1 MEQAQLYLLL
11 SPFALVLIALCLV
24 CALVNRKK
32 AAFAPLIRLIILIML
47 TIFLSDMEL
56 LSKTGNAILYWSHM
70 TYTCVP
76 FIPVVWFL
84 FCLDYSERG
93 RKKYTKLRALMLM
106 VIPALTAAFAWTNGF
121 HRLLWTSNEYIRD
134 GDFLVNRVNSYGFWF
149 WIYSSYSYLLYF
161 AGTALILKDIFS
173 FGKTKRR
180 NSTAAIAG
188 VSVPVAINL
197 IYLFRLMPCIRR
209 DFSPIAFSA
218 SILFFLISIAINRQS
233 DTDEGGE
240 AGAAEAAG
248 SSASETL
255 TRREC
260 DVCKLLAKGMTTK
273 EISDALCISENT
285 VKTHTKH
292 IYEKLHVN
300 NKKELTETII
310 TR

>member
-32 AAFAPLIRLIILIML
+32 AAFTPLIRLIILVML

-56 LSKTGNAILYWSHM
+56 LSKTGKAILFWSHI

-84 FCLDYSERG
+84 FCLDYSEQG
-93 RKKYTKLRALMLM
+93 RKQNPKLRALMLM
-106 VIPALTAAFAWTNGF
+106 IIPALTAAFAWTNVF
-121 HRLLWTSNEYIRD
+121 HRLLWTSNDYIRD
-134 GDFLVNRVNSYGFWF
+134 GDFLVNRVNSYGPWF

-161 AGTALILKDIFS
+161 AGMALILKDIFS
-173 FGKTKRR
+173 FGKTKQR

-188 VSVPVAINL
+188 VSIPVAINL
-197 IYLFRLMPCIRR
+197 IYLFRLMPGIRR

-218 SILFFLISIAINRQS
+218 SILFFLISIATNRQS
-233 DTDEGGE
+233 DTDE

-255 TRREC
+255 TKREC

-300 NKKELTETII
+300 NKKELTETVIP
-310 TR
+310 R